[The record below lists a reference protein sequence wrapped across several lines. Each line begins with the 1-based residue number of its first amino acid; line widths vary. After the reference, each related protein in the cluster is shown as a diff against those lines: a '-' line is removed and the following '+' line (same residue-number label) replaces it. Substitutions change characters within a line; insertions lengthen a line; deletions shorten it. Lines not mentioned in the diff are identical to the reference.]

1 MRQLNIRGRY
11 ASRMS
16 VPDSSSLAPVKPFIK
31 WAGGKRRLLGEILPH
46 LQVSGGRYFE
56 PFLGAGAV
64 FLAIGRDVE
73 KIGNDTNTELVN
85 AWLSIRDNPQGIIEV
100 LQTMENSA
108 ASYKRIREWDRSG
121 DWLTKRT
128 QVERAARTIY
138 LNKTCFNGLYRVNS
152 KGQFNVPFSN
162 HQSPN
167 VKIVDEATIYSV
179 SDYLLAKSSNNR
191 APIIGNSDFK
201 ECVAT
206 ARAGDVVYFDPPYLP
221 INNKSS
227 FVSYSAGGFSE
238 ADHETLRD
246 VCVSLIQSGVK
257 TVVSNSDTRLTRLL
271 FGDKEYFRI
280 VPLSVRRSVGA
291 GSETRVMAE
300 EVLILG
306 KSR

>member
-1 MRQLNIRGRY
+1 
-11 ASRMS
+11 MS
-16 VPDSSSLAPVKPFIK
+16 SPDSSSLAPVKPFIK

-46 LQVSGGRYFE
+46 LQVTGGRYFE

-100 LQTMENSA
+100 LKTMENSA
-108 ASYKRIREWDRSG
+108 ASYKQIREWDRSD
-121 DWLTKRT
+121 DWQTKRT

-162 HQSPN
+162 RQSAN
-167 VKIVDEATIYSV
+167 GKIIDEATIYSV

-201 ECVAT
+201 DCVAT

-221 INNKSS
+221 INKKSS
-227 FVSYSAGGFSE
+227 FVSYSPGGFSE

-257 TVVSNSDTRLTRLL
+257 TVISNSDTRLTRLL
-271 FGDKEYFRI
+271 FGDKKYFRI

-291 GSETRVMAE
+291 GPETRVMAE